1 MIDDDDIDGLAAE
14 YVLGS
19 LDHSERKAVDA
30 RRRLRDVK
38 LHEAIEAWERRLG
51 TLSDRLPGVVPPADL
66 YPRILA
72 RIERTQPLHR
82 FAAII
87 PRSRVRR
94 RRIVAAGIALAACL
108 LLALG
113 WVIYFASDAPAMLVA
128 QLHRATGAS
137 TADEGQLP
145 AFAATIDQNS
155 RTLTIRPIAVRPVS
169 GKNYALWLVQKDGAT
184 PSLLGSISASS
195 PTTLPWQTGRPLG
208 EFVNSRL
215 VISLEPDGRPA
226 KSGPT
231 VPIAFAGALVS
242 TDSIHR

>member
-30 RRRLRDVK
+30 RRLRDVK

-51 TLSDRLPGVVPPADL
+51 TLSDRSPGVAPPADL

-72 RIERTQPLHR
+72 RIERIQPLHR

-87 PRSRVRR
+87 PRSRLR
-94 RRIVAAGIALAACL
+94 RRIVAAAVALAACL

-113 WVIYFASDAPAMLVA
+113 WIVYSTHDAPGMLVA
-128 QLHRATGAS
+128 QLHRAGGDS
-137 TADEGQLP
+137 TADEGHLP
-145 AFAATIDQNS
+145 AFAVAIDP
-155 RTLTIRPIAVRPVS
+155 RTRSLTIRPVAVRPVS
-169 GKNYALWLVQKDGAT
+169 GKSYALWLVQKAGAT
-184 PSLLGSISASS
+184 PRLLGSISASR
-195 PTTLPWQTGRPLG
+195 PTTLPWHTGRPLE

-215 VISLEPDGRPA
+215 VISLEPDGGPP
-226 KSGPT
+226 KSAPT
-231 VPIAFAGALVS
+231 VPIAFAGSLVA
-242 TDSIHR
+242 TDSIQR